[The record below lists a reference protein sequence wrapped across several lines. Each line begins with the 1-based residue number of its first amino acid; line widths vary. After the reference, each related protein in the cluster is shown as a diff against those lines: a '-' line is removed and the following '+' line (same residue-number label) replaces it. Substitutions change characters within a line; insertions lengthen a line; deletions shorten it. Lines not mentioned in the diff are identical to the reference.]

1 MVVVGVGSLLGV
13 EWDEMVVGGVFVR
26 WFFWY
31 L

>member
-1 MVVVGVGSLLGV
+1 VGVGSLLVV